1 VRGLSGNWQTYRDRL
16 SKKWENKVTKMKYGG
31 SMARYKPYKY
41 DQMVMIPIS
50 FQDQLEP
57 GTLEY
62 TINELVEH
70 HIDPSVFEARYQNDS
85 TGAKAIHPK
94 LLLKVILF
102 GYSRGMISSRQIE
115 RACGENILFMALSG
129 GCRPDHSTLA
139 HFVSS
144 MQKEIESIFGN
155 ILLVCDEL
163 DLLGGTHFSLDG
175 VKLPSNASKE
185 WSGTFKELKKKR
197 AKLQEKL
204 QQVITEHIRQ
214 DGLSNSATDR
224 HQQQEKRLLHLV
236 ERLNEFLQEEK
247 PKIGKG
253 RKEIQS
259 NLTDH
264 QSAKM
269 PTSHGVIQ
277 GYNAQALVDG
287 KRQVIVHAE
296 AFASQDHDNLAPMLE
311 RAKKNMQDIGKTPDY
326 FKGRQLTA
334 DSNYYSYANLVL
346 CQAESLDAYI
356 PDMQFRKRDQRFIE
370 QQRFKNGIHSR
381 KRSTAKEK
389 TFTAADFVFDD
400 SKQAYLCPQG
410 KVLKRGAR
418 SQRNRYRVY
427 DIYRARQEDCACCQV
442 RSRCLSKPDTPR
454 RNLSVEVKGQQPSL
468 IEQMK
473 AKIDAMQGKQIYA
486 RRLAIVEPVF
496 ANIRIQKR
504 LDHFTLRSKAK
515 VDVQWKLFALLHN
528 IGKIHHYGLAQ

>member
-1 VRGLSGNWQTYRDRL
+1 
-16 SKKWENKVTKMKYGG
+16 
-31 SMARYKPYKY
+31 MARYKSYKY
-41 DQMVMIPIS
+41 DQMVMVPIS
-50 FQDQLEP
+50 FQHQLEP

-62 TINELVEH
+62 TLHELVEH
-70 HIDPSVFEARYQNDS
+70 HIDLSVFEAHYQNDN
-85 TGAKAIHPK
+85 TGARAIHPK

-102 GYSRGMISSRQIE
+102 AYSRGMISSRQME
-115 RACGENILFMALSG
+115 RACSENILFMALSG
-129 GCRPDHSTLA
+129 GYRPDHSTLA

-144 MQKEIESIFGN
+144 MQKEIESLFGN

-197 AKLQEKL
+197 DKLRAKLQE
-204 QQVITEHIRQ
+204 VITAHIHE
-214 DGLSNSATDR
+214 DGLSSCETER
-224 HQQQEKRLLHLV
+224 RQQQQQRLLHQV
-236 ERLNEFLQEEK
+236 ERLHAFLQEQK
-247 PKIGKG
+247 PKVGKG

-259 NLTDH
+259 NVTDN

-287 KRQVIVHAE
+287 KHQVIVHAE
-296 AFASQDHDNLAPMLE
+296 AFGNQDQENLVPMLAG
-311 RAKKNMQDIGKTPDY
+311 AKKNMQSIGKKPDY
-326 FKGRQLTA
+326 FKGRPLSA
-334 DSNYYSYANLVL
+334 DSNYYSYANLAF

-356 PDMQFRKRDQRFIE
+356 PDMQFRKRHQHFTE
-370 QQRFKNGIHSR
+370 QQRFKNGIHPRRRSA
-381 KRSTAKEK
+381 KREK
-389 TFTAADFVFDD
+389 PFIAADFVFDA
-400 SKQAYLCPQG
+400 SRQVYLCPQG
-410 KVLKRGAR
+410 KVLKRAAR

-427 DIYRARQEDCACCQV
+427 DLYRARQEDCTSCPV

-454 RNLSVEVKGQQPSL
+454 RNLSIEVESQQPNL
-468 IEQMK
+468 IEKMK
-473 AKIDAMQGKQIYA
+473 AKIDGPQGRQIYA

-496 ANIRIQKR
+496 ANIRVQKR
-504 LDHFTLRSKAK
+504 LDHFTLRTKAK
-515 VDVQWKLFALLHN
+515 VDVQWKLFALVHN

>member
-1 VRGLSGNWQTYRDRL
+1 
-16 SKKWENKVTKMKYGG
+16 MKYGG

-41 DQMVMIPIS
+41 NQMVMVPIS
-50 FQDQLEP
+50 LQNQLEP

-62 TINELVEH
+62 TIHELVEDH
-70 HIDPSVFEARYQNDS
+70 LDLSVFEARYQNDN
-85 TGAKAIHPK
+85 TGARAIHPK

-102 GYSRGMISSRQIE
+102 AYSRGMISSRQIE
-115 RACGENILFMALSG
+115 RACSENILFMALSG
-129 GCRPDHSTLA
+129 GYRPDHSTLA

-144 MQKEIESIFGN
+144 MQKEIESIFAN

-175 VKLPSNASKE
+175 VKLPANASKE

-197 AKLQEKL
+197 DKLQAKL
-204 QQVITEHIRQ
+204 QQVVTEYIRQ
-214 DGLSNSATDR
+214 DGLSNSEMER
-224 HQQQEKRLLHLV
+224 HQQQQQRLLHQV
-236 ERLNEFLQEEK
+236 ERVNEFLQEQK

-259 NLTDH
+259 NVTDN

-269 PTSHGVIQ
+269 PSSHGVIQ
-277 GYNAQALVDG
+277 GYNAQAFVDG
-287 KRQVIVHAE
+287 KHQVIVHAE
-296 AFASQDHDNLAPMLE
+296 ASNCQDHENLAPML
-311 RAKKNMQDIGKTPDY
+311 AGAGKNMQAIGKAPDY
-326 FKGRQLTA
+326 FKGRQFSA

-346 CQAESLDAYI
+346 CQAECLDAYI
-356 PDMQFRKRDQRFIE
+356 PDLQFRKRDQCFSQ
-370 QQRFKNGIHSR
+370 QQRFKNGIHPRRRSA
-381 KRSTAKEK
+381 KREK
-389 TFTAADFVFDD
+389 SFTAADFVFDN
-400 SKQAYLCPQG
+400 SQQVYLCPQG

-427 DIYRARQEDCACCQV
+427 DIYRARQKDCASCPV

-454 RNLSVEVKGQQPSL
+454 RYLSVEVESQQPSL

-473 AKIDAMQGKQIYA
+473 AKIDAPQGKQIYA

-496 ANIRIQKR
+496 ANIRVQKR

-515 VDVQWKLFALLHN
+515 VDVQWKLFALVHN
-528 IGKIHHYGLAQ
+528 IGKIHHYGRVQ